1 MSAENPSRAE
11 LEARLT
17 ARLSSLDE
25 EALRQLDAT
34 LGAAQ
39 EEAARAAA
47 GDPPAEGAPPSAPDD
62 ILAATVSESPP
73 GGRTISRRDFLL
85 GAVAGGL
92 VVTPTN
98 LLTAFWATSRG
109 EKSGAARARQEVQ
122 PELTKLRNLVKLY
135 ETLEQVGIDEVI
147 STGIAILEV
156 PLKAVREGSKA
167 LQAGL
172 GLADTALTALEG
184 ALPALGAGLA
194 LAEGLVSVTQAR
206 LKIVQ
211 QVAGEVGGK
220 ISPLADA
227 IGSFFSAILSRIP
240 FGVGERIQD
249 GINKITELITSLP
262 SVLDGINN
270 QLLLPL
276 KNDWLSA
283 EEGKGLRGRLT
294 TPLRQKLL
302 EPLKLHLG
310 DLAALSDSL
319 EQRLFGPA
327 KAAIEERKKVRQQIT
342 DYRQANAL

>member
-25 EALRQLDAT
+25 AALRQLDAT

-47 GDPPAEGAPPSAPDD
+47 GDPPADNASPAAPDD
-62 ILAATVSESPP
+62 ILAATASESPP
-73 GGRTISRRDFLL
+73 GSRAISRRDFLL

-109 EKSGAARARQEVQ
+109 EKGGAARARQAVQ

-135 ETLEQVGIDEVI
+135 ETLEQIGIDEVI

-172 GLADTALTALEG
+172 GLADAALTALEG

-211 QVAGEVGGK
+211 QAAGEVGGK
-220 ISPLADA
+220 LSPLADA

-249 GINKITELITSLP
+249 GISKITELITSLP

-327 KAAIEERKKVRQQIT
+327 KAAIEERKKIRQQIT

>member
-1 MSAENPSRAE
+1 MSAENPARAE
-11 LEARLT
+11 LEARIT

-25 EALRQLDAT
+25 EALHQLDAT

-39 EEAARAAA
+39 EEARVAVSDPPTESASPAAA
-47 GDPPAEGAPPSAPDD
+47 DD
-62 ILAATVSESPP
+62 VLAATASEAPP
-73 GGRTISRRDFLL
+73 GNRAISRRDFLL

-109 EKSGAARARQEVQ
+109 ERSGAARARQEVQ
-122 PELTKLRNLVKLY
+122 PELTKLQTLVKLY

-156 PLKAVREGSKA
+156 PLKAVREGSQA

-172 GLADTALTALEG
+172 DLADTALTALEG

-206 LKIVQ
+206 LQIVQ

-220 ISPLADA
+220 LSPLAEA
-227 IGSFFSAILSRIP
+227 IGSFFSAILGRIP

-249 GINKITELITSLP
+249 GINRITELITSLP
-262 SVLDGINN
+262 SVLDSINN
-270 QLLLPL
+270 QLLVPL
-276 KNDWLSA
+276 KNDWLST

-319 EQRLFGPA
+319 DQKLFGPA
-327 KAAIEERKKVRQQIT
+327 KAAIEERKKIRQQIT

>member
-1 MSAENPSRAE
+1 MNFESPSRAD
-11 LEARLT
+11 LEARIT

-39 EEAARAAA
+39 EEARAGA
-47 GDPPAEGAPPSAPDD
+47 GNPPAESAPPAAPDD
-62 ILAATVSESPP
+62 ILSATASEAPP
-73 GGRTISRRDFLL
+73 GSRAISRRDFLL

-147 STGIAILEV
+147 STAIAILEV
-156 PLKAVREGSKA
+156 PLKTVREGSKA

-172 GLADTALTALEG
+172 ALADTALTALEG
-184 ALPALGAGLA
+184 ALPALGAGLT

-220 ISPLADA
+220 INPLADA
-227 IGSFFSAILSRIP
+227 IGSFFSTILSRIP

-249 GINKITELITSLP
+249 GINRITELITSLP

-276 KNDWLSA
+276 KNDWLSS

-310 DLAALSDSL
+310 DLTVLSDSL
-319 EQRLFGPA
+319 DQKLFGPA
-327 KAAIEERKKVRQQIT
+327 KAAIEERKKIRQQIT